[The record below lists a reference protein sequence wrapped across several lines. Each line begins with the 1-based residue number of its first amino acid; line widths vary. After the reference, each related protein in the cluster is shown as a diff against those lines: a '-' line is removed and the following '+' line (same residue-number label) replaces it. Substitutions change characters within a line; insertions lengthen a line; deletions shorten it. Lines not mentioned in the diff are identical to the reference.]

1 LQFQFIREET
11 FTMKHHSSKDAIAL
25 TARQIAQIKELVPQG
40 MQQSVRSSLFEQES
54 A

>member
-1 LQFQFIREET
+1 MT
-11 FTMKHHSSKDAIAL
+11 HHTSENAVAL

>member
-1 LQFQFIREET
+1 MT
-11 FTMKHHSSKDAIAL
+11 HHTSDDAVAL
-25 TARQIAQIKELVPQG
+25 TARQVSQIKELVPQG

>member
-1 LQFQFIREET
+1 MT
-11 FTMKHHSSKDAIAL
+11 HYSSEDAIAL

>member
-1 LQFQFIREET
+1 MT
-11 FTMKHHSSKDAIAL
+11 HHTSKDAIAL